1 MFQNLG
7 LQLYTVRDDM
17 KDAESADRAFAKLVE
32 LGYTEAQTAGT
43 DYFGAAEFGALA
55 KKHGIKIVG
64 THYKWEE
71 ILNNPEKVIEVHKI
85 WETTNL
91 GLGSSPAET
100 RTDLGELKKFIDQF
114 NKCAELYAKEGLRMT
129 FHNHHFDFCRIDGK
143 KTIMDLLVENLDP
156 VNTSFV
162 LDTCWVSVGG
172 GDVVEWIEKLQG
184 RLDILHLKDRYIQRL
199 EDTKH
204 YVHAITE
211 VGNGALCWD
220 RIMDAAERTGVKH
233 YVVEQD
239 NNFSGTPYDSLKMT
253 ADFLAKYRK

>member
-7 LQLYTVRDDM
+7 LQLYTIRDYLTDP
-17 KDAESADRAFAKLVE
+17 ESTDKAFARLAQ

-43 DYFGAAEFGALA
+43 DYFGAKEFGDLA
-55 KKHGIKIVG
+55 KKHGISIVG

-71 ILNNPEKVIEVHKI
+71 ILNNPEKVIEVHKT
-85 WETTNL
+85 WNTKYL
-91 GLGSSPAET
+91 GLGSSPKET
-100 RTDLGELKKFIDQF
+100 REDLKELMKFIDQF
-114 NKCAELYAKEGLRMT
+114 NKCAELYAKEGIRMT
-129 FHNHHFDFCRIDGK
+129 FHNHHFDFCRIDGT

-172 GDVVEWIEKLQG
+172 GDVVEWIEKLEG
-184 RLDILHLKDRYIQRL
+184 RLDILHLKDRYIQKL

-211 VGNGALCWD
+211 IGNGALCWD
-220 RIMDAAERTGVKH
+220 RILKAAEKIGVKH

-239 NNFSGTPYDSLKMT
+239 NNFTGTPFDSLKIT
-253 ADFLAKYRK
+253 SDYLQKYRK